1 MNASK
6 TKLQPLIEGQKQ
18 YVVPLFQRRYTWDNK
33 NWTALWDDLL
43 EVCEEAEPREHFFGS
58 IVTLPTQSVP
68 EGITKYTL
76 IDGQQRLT
84 TTLILLAAIR
94 DAQPLLAEEIQ
105 NTLLTNPYK
114 SNSDTFKLLPTQVE
128 GDRAAFLH
136 IIKPEP
142 GQEAVATN
150 SNIPRAYR
158 FFHKK
163 LRSAE
168 APSLERLMRIVVN
181 NLVVVS
187 IVLDS
192 KDDNPFLIFE
202 SLNAKGERLS
212 QADLIRN
219 YFFMRMPMDKQA
231 EVHRLHW
238 EPMEGALGDGLS
250 EYIRHFLM
258 KDGDIVRQ
266 GDVYL
271 TLKARADK
279 RDNAQTS
286 DYLAEVARFA
296 GYYAKLTQP
305 NKETDAALRE
315 RFERLNRIEVTV
327 AYPLL
332 LNVYNEYSNERLS
345 WQDFILLLD
354 TLENFLLRRFV
365 CAVPT
370 YGLNK
375 IFPPLYEQA
384 RKQGDLVQGVRNVL
398 ATKNYPR
405 DAEFKDRLMN
415 SSLYGKGE
423 RIPKAKL
430 ILERLE
436 TSFGHKEQVT
446 FDNLTIEHVMPQTL
460 TLWWR
465 EHLGTQQLALHES
478 HLHTLGN
485 LTLTAYNSNLSNF
498 GFPEK
503 KAILAQSHVNLN
515 AYFTPLARWD
525 GEAINQR
532 ANVLSDKALEI
543 WSDFAPS
550 RPDATSSQDVTGT
563 TPRRIE
569 ILGHSQNVASWRDV
583 LEATLKIL
591 YELDPDV
598 LPKLVAE
605 QSRVVVS
612 HDAANLRSPR
622 QIADGFFV
630 EENQSARRIYQ
641 FCLSAIEAAD
651 LAPQDFKVDYL

>member
-18 YVVPLFQRRYTWDNK
+18 YVVPLFQRRYTWDTK
-33 NWTALWDDLL
+33 NWVALWDDLL
-43 EVCEEAEPREHFFGS
+43 EVCEEATPREHFFGS
-58 IVTLPTQSVP
+58 IVTMPTQSVP
-68 EGITKYTL
+68 EGITKFTL

-94 DAQPLLAEEIQ
+94 DAEPALKEEIQ
-105 NTLLTNPYK
+105 ATLLTNPFK
-114 SNSDTFKLLPTQVE
+114 SGTDSFKLLPTQVE

-136 IIKPEP
+136 IIKPSGEP
-142 GQEAVATN
+142 ESEMTN

-163 LRSAE
+163 LRSVE
-168 APSLERLMRIVVN
+168 TPPLERLMRIVVN

-219 YFFMRMPMDKQA
+219 YFFMRMPMDKQT

-238 EPMEGALGDGLS
+238 EPMERALGDNLS
-250 EYIRHFLM
+250 EFIRHFLM
-258 KDGDIVRQ
+258 KDGEIVRQ
-266 GDVYL
+266 SDVYL

-279 RDNAQTS
+279 HDNAQTL
-286 DYLAEVARFA
+286 DYLIEIARFA
-296 GYYAKLTQP
+296 DYYEKLTDAS
-305 NKETDAALRE
+305 KETDSALRE
-315 RFERLNRIEVTV
+315 RLQRLNRIEMTV

-332 LNVYNEYSNERLS
+332 LNVYNEYSNARLS
-345 WQDFILLLD
+345 QEAFLLLLD
-354 TLENFLLRRFV
+354 TLENFMLRRFV

-375 IFPPLYEQA
+375 IFPLLFDQA
-384 RKQGDLVQGVRNVL
+384 QKTGDLLVGVRGVL
-398 ATKNYPR
+398 STKGYPR
-405 DAEFKDRLMN
+405 DAEFKERLMN
-415 SSLYGKGE
+415 STLYGKGE

-436 TSFGHKEQVT
+436 LSFDHKEQVA
-446 FDNLTIEHVMPQTL
+446 FDNLTIEHVMPQTP
-460 TLWWR
+460 TTWWR
-465 EHLGTQQLALHES
+465 EHLGAQQSALYES

-485 LTLTAYNSNLSNF
+485 LTLTAYNSNLSNS
-498 GFPEK
+498 GFLEK

-515 AYFTPLARWD
+515 AYFMPLERWD
-525 GEAINQR
+525 GAAISKR
-532 ANVLSDKALEI
+532 ANLLSDKALEI

-550 RPDATSSQDVTGT
+550 RPEAEPSQGVTGT

-569 ILGHSQNVASWRDV
+569 ILGHSQNVASWREV
-583 LEATLKIL
+583 LEATLRIL
-591 YELDPDV
+591 
-598 LPKLVAE
+598 
-605 QSRVVVS
+605 
-612 HDAANLRSPR
+612 H
-622 QIADGFFV
+622 
-630 EENQSARRIYQ
+630 
-641 FCLSAIEAAD
+641 
-651 LAPQDFKVDYL
+651 